1 MNTSDGIKAI
11 MSELIIGYRVL
22 QALLQKE
29 RGCLI
34 NLNTSQIE
42 DLSKE
47 KDTIVMRLKLLE
59 DERKRLLKNYYLEK
73 GIQGEIDIQML
84 FRAAGDESFET
95 LRLQLTSLIQS
106 IAELNEF
113 NKILIDRSI
122 NFFKNTI
129 GFLDS
134 AGLSINYVQKA
145 NVLSREV

>member
-11 MSELIIGYRVL
+11 MSELISGYRVL
-22 QALLQKE
+22 QTLLQKE

-34 NLNTSQIE
+34 NLNASQIE

-59 DERKRLLKNYYLEK
+59 GERKRLLKNYYLEK
-73 GIQGEIDIQML
+73 GIQGEIDLQML
-84 FRAAGDESFET
+84 FKVAGDESFEPM
-95 LRLQLTSLIQS
+95 RLQLTSLIQS

-113 NKILIDRSI
+113 NKILIDRSV

-134 AGLSINYVQKA
+134 AGLNINYVQKA
-145 NVLSREV
+145 NMLSREV

>member
-22 QALLQKE
+22 QSLLQKE

-59 DERKRLLKNYYLEK
+59 DERRRLLKNYYLEK

-84 FRAAGDESFET
+84 FKAAGDESFEP

-134 AGLSINYVQKA
+134 AGLNINYVQKA
-145 NVLSREV
+145 NMLSREV

>member
-11 MSELIIGYRVL
+11 MSELITGYNVL
-22 QALLQKE
+22 QTLLQKE
-29 RGCLI
+29 RACLI
-34 NLNTSQIE
+34 NLNAAQIE

-59 DERKRLLKNYYLEK
+59 DERKRLLKNYYIEK
-73 GIQGEIDIQML
+73 GIQGEMDLRIFYKL
-84 FRAAGDESFET
+84 TGDDSFES
-95 LRLQLTSLIQS
+95 LRLKLISLIQS

-113 NKILIDRSI
+113 NRILIDRSV

-134 AGLSINYVQKA
+134 SGLNINYAQKA
-145 NVLSREV
+145 NMLSREV